1 MTFVLGPINVRKRSR
16 LPHWDV
22 QHGIHAMT
30 THLGDAL
37 PLDARLRIRDRMDAE
52 IAAIRATKGDLTEAE
67 RTAILQRYYRRLNG
81 VLDRGYGACVLRD
94 QRAAQ
99 IVANSLMFFDGERYG
114 LFSWSVMPNHF
125 HAVFHC
131 IAPWALDD
139 IVHGWKSYTSHETN
153 KCLGREGNLWEEDYW
168 DTTIRNE
175 RHFRAANEYVLNNPA
190 KAGLT
195 NWPFTRAYPER
206 IAQVLR

>member
-1 MTFVLGPINVRKRSR
+1 MSFVLGPINVRKRSR

-22 QHGIHAMT
+22 QHGIYAMT

-52 IAAIRATKGDLTEAE
+52 VAAIRATMGDLTEAE

-114 LFSWSVMPNHF
+114 LFSW
-125 HAVFHC
+125 
-131 IAPWALDD
+131 
-139 IVHGWKSYTSHETN
+139 
-153 KCLGREGNLWEEDYW
+153 
-168 DTTIRNE
+168 
-175 RHFRAANEYVLNNPA
+175 
-190 KAGLT
+190 
-195 NWPFTRAYPER
+195 
-206 IAQVLR
+206 